1 MCLAAGQPGLYDPNR
16 LTHAE
21 RPDMPNKPTVG
32 FIGTGNMGW
41 PMAACLV
48 KAGFEVLIN
57 DSRREVANNFVQQI
71 GGTAPDTLKQLA
83 AGSDVIVTMLPTSVI
98 VEHVLGAGDDN
109 ILSGMKPG
117 TIVIEMSS
125 GVPSV
130 TRRLAGQV
138 AALGGHM
145 IDGPVSGGVPRAK
158 TGELA
163 IMVGGEAAI
172 IDKALPVLSAMGKVL
187 RTGAVGSGQAMKAL
201 NNLVSTGG
209 FLIGIEALLIGQRF
223 GLDPAVMTDV
233 LNAATGMNNST
244 QKKFHQFVLSR
255 KFDAGFTMGL
265 LAKDLSIALQVGR
278 ETGTAAPLSALVK
291 EMIVS
296 AEALYGSGADHTE
309 MAKWVEKLVGDELK
323 PH

>member
-1 MCLAAGQPGLYDPNR
+1 MSATSPEGKA
-16 LTHAE
+16 
-21 RPDMPNKPTVG
+21 TVG
-32 FIGTGNMGW
+32 FVGVGNMGW

-48 KAGFEVLIN
+48 KAGFTVNVN

-71 GGTAPDTLKQLA
+71 GGTAPDTLRQLA
-83 AGSDVIVTMLPTSVI
+83 AASDVIVTMLPTSVI
-98 VEHVLGAGDDN
+98 VERVLAEGDDN
-109 ILSGMKPG
+109 VFSGMKPG

-125 GVPSV
+125 GVPSM
-130 TRRLAGQV
+130 TQALAEKV
-138 AALGGHM
+138 ASLGAIM
-145 IDGPVSGGVPRAK
+145 IDAPVSGGVPRAK

-163 IMVGGEAAI
+163 IMVGGDNAA
-172 IDKALPVLSAMGKVL
+172 IDKAMPVLSAMGTSVL

-223 GLDPAVMTDV
+223 GLDAGVMTDV

-244 QKKFHQFVLSR
+244 QKKFRQFVLSR
-255 KFDAGFTMGL
+255 KFNAGFSMGL

-296 AEALYGSGADHTE
+296 AEARFGPGADHTE
-309 MAKWVEKLVGDELK
+309 MAKLCELLAGGDELITD
-323 PH
+323 